1 MENSSLNKSSELKV
15 ISIVATKSGTGKTTL
30 IEALIPILKEKN
42 YNIGVLK
49 HDAHKF
55 EIDKEGKDSY
65 RFVKAGADKMVISS
79 KEKIAMI
86 EKLKEEKDLEEI
98 LELFVG
104 MDLVII
110 EGYKNNGYPKIEVHR
125 KEVDQK
131 LLCENESLD
140 RTKFLAVAT
149 DEKLNLNIEQLDI
162 NDVNKI
168 AEFIEDKVIFKVRK
182 GEINNGKNI
191 KMQSF

>member
-79 KEKIAMI
+79 KEKIAII

-149 DEKLNLNIEQLDI
+149 DEKLNLDIEQLDI

-168 AEFIEDKVIFKVRK
+168 AEFIEDKIIFKVRK

-191 KMQSF
+191 RM

>member
-49 HDAHKF
+49 HDVHKF

-65 RFVKAGADKMVISS
+65 RFVKSGADKMVISS

>member
-1 MENSSLNKSSELKV
+1 MENSSLNKLNELKV

-98 LELFVG
+98 LELFIG

-125 KEVDQK
+125 KEVDSK
-131 LLCENESLD
+131 FLCENENLD
-140 RTKFLAVAT
+140 KTKFLAVAT
-149 DEKLNLNIEQLDI
+149 DEKLNLDIEQLDI

-191 KMQSF
+191 RM

>member
-1 MENSSLNKSSELKV
+1 VENSSLNKASELKV

-65 RFVKAGADKMVISS
+65 RFVKAGADRMVISS

-149 DEKLNLNIEQLDI
+149 DEKLNLDIEQLDI

-168 AEFIEDKVIFKVRK
+168 AEFIEDKIIFKVRK

-191 KMQSF
+191 RM

>member
-1 MENSSLNKSSELKV
+1 VENSSLNKSSELKV

-55 EIDKEGKDSY
+55 GIDKEGKDSY

-149 DEKLNLNIEQLDI
+149 DEKLNLDIEQLDI
-162 NDVNKI
+162 NDMNKI
-168 AEFIEDKVIFKVRK
+168 AEFIEDKIIFKVRK

-191 KMQSF
+191 RM

>member
-1 MENSSLNKSSELKV
+1 MENLSLNKSNELKV

-65 RFVKAGADKMVISS
+65 RFVKAGADRMVISS

-149 DEKLNLNIEQLDI
+149 DEKLNLDIEQLDI

-168 AEFIEDKVIFKVRK
+168 AEFIEDKIIFKVRK

-191 KMQSF
+191 RM

>member
-30 IEALIPILKEKN
+30 IEALIHILKEKN

-149 DEKLNLNIEQLDI
+149 DEKLNLDIEQLDI

-168 AEFIEDKVIFKVRK
+168 AEFIEDKIIFKVRK
-182 GEINNGKNI
+182 GEINNGKDI
-191 KMQSF
+191 RM

>member
-1 MENSSLNKSSELKV
+1 MENSSSNKSSEIKV

-86 EKLKEEKDLEEI
+86 EKTKEEKDIEEM
-98 LELFVG
+98 LELFAG

-110 EGYKNNGYPKIEVHR
+110 EGYKNNRYPKIEVHR
-125 KEVDQK
+125 KEVDSK

-149 DEKLNLNIEQLDI
+149 DEKLNLSIEQLDI

-168 AEFIEDKVIFKVRK
+168 AEFIEDKIIRHY
-182 GEINNGKNI
+182 
-191 KMQSF
+191 Q

>member
-65 RFVKAGADKMVISS
+65 RFVKAGADRMVISS

-149 DEKLNLNIEQLDI
+149 DEKLNLDIEQLDI
-162 NDVNKI
+162 NDMNKI
-168 AEFIEDKVIFKVRK
+168 AEFIEDKIIFKVRK

-191 KMQSF
+191 RM

>member
-1 MENSSLNKSSELKV
+1 MENSSLNKSNELKV

-65 RFVKAGADKMVISS
+65 RFVKAGADRMVISS

-149 DEKLNLNIEQLDI
+149 DEKLNLDIEQLDI

-168 AEFIEDKVIFKVRK
+168 AEFIEDKIIFKVRK

-191 KMQSF
+191 RM

>member
-65 RFVKAGADKMVISS
+65 RFVKAGADRMVISS

-110 EGYKNNGYPKIEVHR
+110 EGYKNNGYSKIEVHR
-125 KEVDQK
+125 KEVDSK

-149 DEKLNLNIEQLDI
+149 DEKLNLDIEQLDI

-168 AEFIEDKVIFKVRK
+168 AEFIEDKIIFKVRK
-182 GEINNGKNI
+182 GEINNGKNSR
-191 KMQSF
+191 M

>member
-30 IEALIPILKEKN
+30 IEALIPMLKEKN

-149 DEKLNLNIEQLDI
+149 DEKLNLNIDQLDI

-168 AEFIEDKVIFKVRK
+168 AEFIEDKIIFKVRK

-191 KMQSF
+191 RM

>member
-1 MENSSLNKSSELKV
+1 MENSSLNKSNELKV

-65 RFVKAGADKMVISS
+65 RFVKAGADRMVISS

-98 LELFVG
+98 LELFIG

-131 LLCENESLD
+131 LLCENESLN
-140 RTKFLAVAT
+140 RMKFLAVAT
-149 DEKLNLNIEQLDI
+149 DEKLNLDIEQLDI

-168 AEFIEDKVIFKVRK
+168 AEFIEDEVIFKVRK

-191 KMQSF
+191 KM

>member
-1 MENSSLNKSSELKV
+1 MENSSLNKLSKVKV
-15 ISIVATKSGTGKTTL
+15 ISIVATKSETGKTTL

-49 HDAHKF
+49 HDAHDF

-86 EKLKEEKDLEEI
+86 EKTKEEKDVEEI
-98 LELFVG
+98 LELFID

-125 KEVDQK
+125 KEIDSK
-131 LLCENESLD
+131 LLYENANVD
-140 RTKFLAVAT
+140 KTKFLAIAT
-149 DEKLNLNIEQLDI
+149 NEKLNLNIEQLDI

-168 AEFIEDKVIFKVRK
+168 AEFIEDKI
-182 GEINNGKNI
+182 I
-191 KMQSF
+191 KEK

>member
-1 MENSSLNKSSELKV
+1 MENSSLNKSNELKV

-110 EGYKNNGYPKIEVHR
+110 EGYKNNGHPKIEVHR

-149 DEKLNLNIEQLDI
+149 DEKLNLDIEQLDI

-168 AEFIEDKVIFKVRK
+168 AEFIEDKIIFKVRK
-182 GEINNGKNI
+182 GEINNGKNSR
-191 KMQSF
+191 M

>member
-1 MENSSLNKSSELKV
+1 MENSSLNKLSKVKV
-15 ISIVATKSGTGKTTL
+15 ISIVATKSETGKTTL

-49 HDAHKF
+49 HDAHNF

-86 EKLKEEKDLEEI
+86 EKTKEEKDVEEI
-98 LELFVG
+98 LELFID

-125 KEVDQK
+125 KEIDSK
-131 LLCENESLD
+131 LLYENAD
-140 RTKFLAVAT
+140 VDKTKFLAIAT
-149 DEKLNLNIEQLDI
+149 NEKLNLNIEQLDI

-168 AEFIEDKVIFKVRK
+168 AEFIEDKI
-182 GEINNGKNI
+182 I
-191 KMQSF
+191 KEK

>member
-1 MENSSLNKSSELKV
+1 MENSSLNKSSEIKV
-15 ISIVATKSGTGKTTL
+15 ISIVATKSETGKTTL

-49 HDAHKF
+49 HDAHNF

-86 EKLKEEKDLEEI
+86 EKTKEEKELEEI
-98 LELFVG
+98 LELFAG

-125 KEVDQK
+125 KEVDSK

-149 DEKLNLNIEQLDI
+149 DEKLSLDIEQLDI

-191 KMQSF
+191 RM

>member
-149 DEKLNLNIEQLDI
+149 DEKLNLDIEQLDI

-191 KMQSF
+191 KM

>member
-1 MENSSLNKSSELKV
+1 MENSFLNKSSEIKV
-15 ISIVATKSGTGKTTL
+15 ISIVATKSETGKTTL

-49 HDAHKF
+49 HDAHNF

-86 EKLKEEKDLEEI
+86 EKTKEEKELEEI
-98 LELFVG
+98 LELFAG

-125 KEVDQK
+125 KEVDSK
-131 LLCENESLD
+131 LLCENERLD

-149 DEKLNLNIEQLDI
+149 DEKLNLDIEQLDI

-191 KMQSF
+191 RM

>member
-149 DEKLNLNIEQLDI
+149 DEKLNLDIEQLDI

-168 AEFIEDKVIFKVRK
+168 AEFIEDKIIFKVRK

-191 KMQSF
+191 RM

>member
-1 MENSSLNKSSELKV
+1 MENSFLNKLGKV
-15 ISIVATKSGTGKTTL
+15 KIISIVATKSKTGKTTL

-49 HDAHKF
+49 HDAHDF
-55 EIDKEGKDSY
+55 EMDKEGKDSY
-65 RFVKAGADKMVISS
+65 RFVKAGADRMVISS

-86 EKLKEEKDLEEI
+86 EKTKEEKDIEEI

-125 KEVDQK
+125 KEIDSS
-131 LLCENESLD
+131 LLCENTSVD

-149 DEKLNLNIEQLDI
+149 NEKLNLNIEQLDI

-168 AEFIEDKVIFKVRK
+168 AEFIEDKI
-182 GEINNGKNI
+182 I
-191 KMQSF
+191 KEK

>member
-1 MENSSLNKSSELKV
+1 VENSSLNKSSELKV

-65 RFVKAGADKMVISS
+65 RFVKAGADRMVISS

-110 EGYKNNGYPKIEVHR
+110 EGYKNNGYSKIEVHR
-125 KEVDQK
+125 KEVDSK

-149 DEKLNLNIEQLDI
+149 DEKLNLDIEQLDI

-168 AEFIEDKVIFKVRK
+168 AEFIEDKIIFKVRK
-182 GEINNGKNI
+182 GEINNGKNSR
-191 KMQSF
+191 M

>member
-65 RFVKAGADKMVISS
+65 RFVKAGADRMVISS

-149 DEKLNLNIEQLDI
+149 DEKLNLDIEQLDI
-162 NDVNKI
+162 NDMNKI
-168 AEFIEDKVIFKVRK
+168 AGFIEDKIIFKVRK

-191 KMQSF
+191 RM

>member
-131 LLCENESLD
+131 LLCENESSD

-149 DEKLNLNIEQLDI
+149 DEKLNLDIEQLDI

-182 GEINNGKNI
+182 GERNNGKNI
-191 KMQSF
+191 RM

>member
-65 RFVKAGADKMVISS
+65 RFVKAGADRMVISS

-98 LELFVG
+98 LELFIG

-125 KEVDQK
+125 KEVDSK
-131 LLCENESLD
+131 LLCENGSLD

-149 DEKLNLNIEQLDI
+149 DEKLNLDIEQLDI

-168 AEFIEDKVIFKVRK
+168 AEFIEDKIIFKVRK

-191 KMQSF
+191 RM

>member
-1 MENSSLNKSSELKV
+1 MENSSLNKLSELKV

-110 EGYKNNGYPKIEVHR
+110 EGYKNNGYSKIEVHR
-125 KEVDQK
+125 KEVDSK

-149 DEKLNLNIEQLDI
+149 DEKLNLDIEQLDI

-182 GEINNGKNI
+182 GERNNGKNI
-191 KMQSF
+191 RM

>member
-1 MENSSLNKSSELKV
+1 MENSSLNKLSKVKV
-15 ISIVATKSGTGKTTL
+15 ISIVATKSETGKTTL

-49 HDAHKF
+49 HDAHNF

-86 EKLKEEKDLEEI
+86 EKTKEEKDVEEI
-98 LELFVG
+98 LELFID

-125 KEVDQK
+125 KEIDSK
-131 LLCENESLD
+131 LLYENANVD
-140 RTKFLAVAT
+140 KTKFLAIAT
-149 DEKLNLNIEQLDI
+149 NEKLNLNIEQLDI

-168 AEFIEDKVIFKVRK
+168 AEFIEDKI
-182 GEINNGKNI
+182 I
-191 KMQSF
+191 KEK

>member
-1 MENSSLNKSSELKV
+1 MENSSLNKSNELKV

-65 RFVKAGADKMVISS
+65 RFVKAGADRMVISS

-149 DEKLNLNIEQLDI
+149 DEKLNLDIEQLDI
-162 NDVNKI
+162 NDMNKI
-168 AEFIEDKVIFKVRK
+168 AEFIEDKIIFKVRK

-191 KMQSF
+191 RM